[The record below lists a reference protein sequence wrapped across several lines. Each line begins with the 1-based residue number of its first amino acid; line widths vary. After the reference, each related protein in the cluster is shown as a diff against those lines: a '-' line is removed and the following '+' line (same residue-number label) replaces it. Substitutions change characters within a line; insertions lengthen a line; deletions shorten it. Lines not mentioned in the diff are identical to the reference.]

1 LVFEVLEGKRVN
13 LKIVEKEDLPF
24 FTDWCNNPEFVG
36 EYVGWLPQM
45 SKMERE
51 KWYDNLPI
59 DAKFFFIQKKDGT
72 RVGTIAHFF
81 TQKIFEIGYFLLS
94 NEREKGYCSEAVMIM
109 VDYLFLS
116 KNIVRIQ
123 AHTNVGNKASQRVL
137 EKAGFRIEGTVR
149 KAFFVR
155 GVWTD
160 YYLYSILREEWKEP
174 KILTKTA

>member
-1 LVFEVLEGKRVN
+1 MLEGERVN
-13 LKIVEKEDLPF
+13 LKIAEKEDLPF
-24 FTDWCNNPEFVG
+24 FTDWCNNPEFFG
-36 EYVGWLPQM
+36 EYVRLPQQ

-51 KWYDNLPI
+51 KWYDNLPT

-72 RVGTIAHFF
+72 RVGMIAHFL
-81 TQKIFEIGYFLLS
+81 TGSIFEIGYFLLS
-94 NEREKGYCSEAVMIM
+94 NEREKGYCSEAAMTM

-137 EKAGFRIEGTVR
+137 EKAGFQKEGTIR

-160 YYLYSILREEWKEP
+160 HYLYSILREEWKEP
-174 KILTKTA
+174 KILRKI

>member
-1 LVFEVLEGKRVN
+1 MLEGKTVN
-13 LKIVEKEDLPF
+13 LRIIEKEDLPF
-24 FTDWCNNPEFVG
+24 FADWCNNPAFVG
-36 EYVGWLPQM
+36 EYVWLPQQ
-45 SKMERE
+45 SKIERE

-72 RVGTIAHFF
+72 RVGTIAHFL
-81 TQKIFEIGYFLLS
+81 TGSIFEIGYFLLS

-123 AHTNVGNKASQRVL
+123 AHTNVGNKASQGVL
-137 EKAGFRIEGTVR
+137 EKAGFQKEGTVR

-160 YYLYSILREEWKEP
+160 HYLYSILREEWKEP
-174 KILTKTA
+174 KILTQTS